1 MKDIIKNNSKFII
14 VMLLVIVLGIA
25 GVTVAIKVGNF
36 NPIAINTTTGNIS
49 ATISY
54 DSSVNSSTVTSTGK
68 MLPIKDSLVTGTS
81 VTDARVLKVK
91 FTVTGKST
99 NPANSIYDISLRN
112 ITMDDALK
120 DSNIK
125 WRLYKNNTLLSS
137 GDFSPSFDVME
148 NNRMVLTTTQQDL
161 TTTAST
167 YVFLMWISE
176 SCTGDIANCTNSDNQ
191 FKYVGKSFS
200 FNIKL
205 ETATKTKKNL
215 TRKTSASGT
224 ITTLYNNATKTP
236 VTNNSITYQ
245 YDTTHSLM
253 KDVGGNIRYYG
264 ASPNNY
270 IYFNCS
276 DYSNQS
282 SSTCEKWRIIGVF
295 DGKLKLIRNESI
307 GSYSWDNKNK
317 STGAESDFGKNDW
330 TDARLMKLLN
340 PGYES
345 ETTGGSLYYNAKS
358 GNCYADIDNATT
370 TCNFTSTGIKNAITR
385 NMISDNNYS
394 LLGWNSSEV
403 YSDQIYEYERTTG
416 KVFSGRPTSWTG
428 KIALAYPS
436 DYGYAAD
443 LRKCTKQLVS
453 YSDSTCTSNNWIKP
467 IITNNGNNN
476 GWLLIPYTGSAV
488 GVWVALS
495 SGYIIP
501 TSGPQLRTLV
511 YVPLTVAPVLYLDS
525 NASVKSG
532 TGTSTDPY
540 KLSVN

>member
-1 MKDIIKNNSKFII
+1 MKNIIKNNSKFII
-14 VMLLVIVLGIA
+14 VMLLIIALGIT
-25 GVTVAIKVGNF
+25 GVTVAIKAGNF

-137 GDFSPSFDVME
+137 GNFSPSFDVME
-148 NNRMVLTTTQQDL
+148 NNRMVLTNTQQDL

-205 ETATKTKKNL
+205 ETATKTKKEL
-215 TRKTSASGT
+215 TRKTSAAST
-224 ITTLYNNATKTP
+224 ITTLYNNATKTT

-253 KDVGGNIRYYG
+253 KDTAGDIRYYG

-282 SSTCEKWRIIGVF
+282 STTCETWRIIGVF
-295 DGKLKLIRNESI
+295 DGKLKLIRGSQI
-307 GSYSWDNKNK
+307 GSYSWDNKNE
-317 STGAESDFGKNDW
+317 STGAETGGGKNDW

-358 GNCYADIDNATT
+358 GNCYAGEDNATI
-370 TCNFTSTGIKNAITR
+370 TCNFTSAGIKNDTTR
-385 NMISDNNYS
+385 S
-394 LLGWNSSEV
+394 LIADTIYYLGGHNSSSV
-403 YSDQIYEYERTTG
+403 YPNQIYEKERGTA
-416 KVFSGRPTSWTG
+416 VYSGRPTTWQG
-428 KIALAYPS
+428 KIALPYQS
-436 DYGYAAD
+436 DYGYAAN
-443 LRKCTKQLVS
+443 LGKCLDKNLAS
-453 YSDSTCTSNNWIKP
+453 YNDATCTSNNWMKA
-467 IITNNGNNN
+467 ITASSSD
-476 GWLLIPYTGSAV
+476 WLLTSDSDNAY
-488 GVWVALS
+488 GVSFIS
-495 SGYIIP
+495 SFGD
-501 TSGPQLRTLV
+501 V
-511 YVPLTVAPVLYLDS
+511 YYYNSSTVYGITPVLYL
-525 NASVKSG
+525 NPEIGVKG
-532 TGTSTDPY
+532 TGSSSAPY
-540 KLSVN
+540 QISA

>member
-1 MKDIIKNNSKFII
+1 MKNIIKNNSKFII
-14 VMLLVIVLGIA
+14 VMLLIIVLGIT

-137 GDFSPSFDVME
+137 GNFSPSFDVME

-295 DGKLKLIRNESI
+295 DGKLKLIRNKSI
-307 GSYSWDNKNK
+307 GGYSWDNK
-317 STGAESDFGKNDW
+317 STATGAETAYGKNDW

-358 GNCYADIDNATT
+358 GNCYAGINNATT
-370 TCNFTSTGIKNAITR
+370 TCNFTSSGINNATTR

-403 YSDQIYEYERTTG
+403 YSDQIYEYERTAG
-416 KVFSGRPTSWTG
+416 KVYSGRPTSWTG
-428 KIALAYPS
+428 KIALPYPS

-443 LRKCTKQLVS
+443 LSKCSQKLYN
-453 YSDSTCTSNNWIKP
+453 YSNSTCTTNNWMKTIVSNDGSK
-467 IITNNGNNN
+467 N
-476 GWLLIPYTGSAV
+476 GWFLIPFTGTPM
-488 GVWVALS
+488 GVWFAYS
-495 SGYIIP
+495 NGIIMP
-501 TSGPQLRTLV
+501 NANPQSPYQAFGTFE
-511 YVPLTVAPVLYLDS
+511 VAPVLYLNS
-525 NASVKSG
+525 NLSLGSG
-532 TGTSTDPY
+532 KGTSTEPY
-540 KLSVN
+540 KLVV

>member
-14 VMLLVIVLGIA
+14 VMLLIIALGIA

-68 MLPIKDSLVTGTS
+68 MLPIEDSLVTGTS

-120 DSNIK
+120 DSNVK

-176 SCTGDIANCTNSDNQ
+176 SCAGDIANCTNSDNQ

-215 TRKTSASGT
+215 TRKTSAAGI
-224 ITTLYNNATKTP
+224 ITTLYNNATKTT

-253 KDVGGNIRYYG
+253 KDTAGDIRYYG
-264 ASPNNY
+264 AAPNNY

-282 SSTCEKWRIIGVF
+282 SSTCETWRIIGVF
-295 DGKLKLIRNESI
+295 DGKIKLIRGSQI
-307 GSYSWDNKNK
+307 GSYSWDNKNE
-317 STGAESDFGKNDW
+317 STGAETGGGKNDW

-358 GNCYADIDNATT
+358 GNCYAGEDNATI
-370 TCNFTSTGIKNAITR
+370 TCNFTSAGIKNDTTR
-385 NMISDNNYS
+385 S
-394 LLGWNSSEV
+394 LIADTIYYLGGHNSSSV
-403 YSDQIYEYERTTG
+403 YPNQIYEKERGTA
-416 KVFSGRPTSWTG
+416 VYSGRPTTWQG
-428 KIALAYPS
+428 KIALPYQS
-436 DYGYAAD
+436 DYGYAAN
-443 LRKCTKQLVS
+443 LGKCLDKNLAS
-453 YSDSTCTSNNWIKP
+453 YNDATCTSNNWMKA
-467 IITNNGNNN
+467 ITASSSD
-476 GWLLIPYTGSAV
+476 WLLTSDSDNAY
-488 GVWVALS
+488 GVSFIS
-495 SGYIIP
+495 SFGD
-501 TSGPQLRTLV
+501 V
-511 YVPLTVAPVLYLDS
+511 YYYNSSTVYGITPVLYL
-525 NASVKSG
+525 NPEIGVKG
-532 TGTSTDPY
+532 TGSSSAPY
-540 KLSVN
+540 QISA

>member
-1 MKDIIKNNSKFII
+1 
-14 VMLLVIVLGIA
+14 MLLIIVLGIT

-68 MLPIKDSLVTGTS
+68 MLPIEDSLVTGTS

-176 SCTGDIANCTNSDNQ
+176 SCDGDIANCTNSDNQ

-215 TRKTSASGT
+215 TRKTSAAGT

-245 YDTTHSLM
+245 YDTKNSLM

-282 SSTCEKWRIIGVF
+282 SSTCETWRIIGVF
-295 DGKLKLIRNESI
+295 EGKVKLIRGSQI
-307 GSYSWDNKNK
+307 GMYSWDNKNT
-317 STGAESDFGKNDW
+317 STGAETAYGKNDW

-345 ETTGGSLYYNAKS
+345 ETTGGSLYYNSKS
-358 GNCYADIDNATT
+358 GNCYYGQNNATT
-370 TCNFTSTGIKNAITR
+370 ACNFTSTGIKNDITR
-385 NMISDNNYS
+385 NLISDTTYY
-394 LLGWNSSEV
+394 LGGHNNSSV
-403 YSDQIYEYERTTG
+403 YPNQIYEYERGGT
-416 KVFSGRPTSWTG
+416 VYSGRPTTWQG
-428 KIALAYPS
+428 KIALPYPS
-436 DYGYAAD
+436 DYGYAVD
-443 LRKCTKQLVS
+443 LSKCGQNL
-453 YSDSTCTSNNWIKP
+453 YGYNNNTCRSNNWMKT
-467 IITNNGNNN
+467 IIAPNVS
-476 GWLLIPYTGSAV
+476 WLLTPYSGNEGSAWSV
-488 GVWVALS
+488 GS
-495 SGYIIP
+495 S
-501 TSGPQLRTLV
+501 S
-511 YVPLTVAPVLYLDS
+511 YVFYGDFAYYANVVAPVLYLGS
-525 NASVKSG
+525 ELNIKAG
-532 TGTSTDPY
+532 TGSSLEPY
-540 KLSVN
+540 QLSA

>member
-1 MKDIIKNNSKFII
+1 MKNIIKNNSKFII
-14 VMLLVIVLGIA
+14 VMLLIIALGIT
-25 GVTVAIKVGNF
+25 GVTVAIKAGNF

-137 GDFSPSFDVME
+137 GNFSPSFDVME
-148 NNRMVLTTTQQDL
+148 NNRMVLTNTQQDL

-215 TRKTSASGT
+215 TRKTSVSGT

-282 SSTCEKWRIIGVF
+282 SSTCETWRIIGVF
-295 DGKLKLIRNESI
+295 DGKLKLIRNKSI
-307 GSYSWDNKNK
+307 GGYSWDNKDTT
-317 STGAESDFGKNDW
+317 TGAETAYGKNDW

-358 GNCYADIDNATT
+358 GNCYSGRNNATKA
-370 TCNFTSTGIKNAITR
+370 CNFTSAGIKNDITR

-403 YSDQIYEYERTTG
+403 YSDQIYEYERTAG
-416 KVFSGRPTSWTG
+416 KAPAGRPTSWTG
-428 KIALAYPS
+428 KIALPYPS

-443 LRKCTKQLVS
+443 LSKCTQDL
-453 YSDSTCTSNNWIKP
+453 YNYGNSTCTSNNWMKTIVSNDGSK
-467 IITNNGNNN
+467 N
-476 GWLLIPYTGSAV
+476 GWFLIPYTNYPM
-488 GVWVALS
+488 GVWLTYS
-495 SGYIIP
+495 NGMIMSTGN
-501 TSGPQLRTLV
+501 PQSPYLAFGTLE
-511 YVPLTVAPVLYLDS
+511 VAPVLYLNS
-525 NASVKSG
+525 NASLGSG
-532 TGTSTDPY
+532 KGTSTEPY
-540 KLSVN
+540 KLVV

>member
-14 VMLLVIVLGIA
+14 VMLLIIVLGIT

-68 MLPIKDSLVTGTS
+68 MLPIEDSLVTGTS

-120 DSNIK
+120 DSNVK

-137 GDFSPSFDVME
+137 GDFSPTFDVME

-176 SCTGDIANCTNSDNQ
+176 SCAGDIANCTNSDNQ

-215 TRKTSASGT
+215 TRKTSAAGT

-245 YDTTHSLM
+245 YDTKNSLM

-282 SSTCEKWRIIGVF
+282 SSTCETWRIIGVF
-295 DGKLKLIRNESI
+295 DGKIKLIRGSQI
-307 GSYSWDNKNK
+307 GTYAWDNKDTT
-317 STGAESDFGKNDW
+317 TGAENNYGKNDW

-345 ETTGGSLYYNAKS
+345 EATGGSLYYNSGS
-358 GNCYADIDNATT
+358 GNCYAWYSNATT
-370 TCNFTSTGIKNAITR
+370 TCDFTSTGIKNDITR
-385 NMISDNNYS
+385 NLISDTTYY
-394 LLGWNSSEV
+394 LGGHNSSSV
-403 YSDQIYEYERTTG
+403 YPNEIYEKERGTT
-416 KVFSGRPTSWTG
+416 VYSGRPTSWIG
-428 KIALAYPS
+428 KIAIAYPS

-443 LRKCTKQLVS
+443 LGKCTKQLGS
-453 YSDSTCTSNNWIKP
+453 YNDTTCTSNNWMNT
-467 IITNNGNNN
+467 IIAPNN
-476 GWLLIPYTGSAV
+476 GWLLTP
-488 GVWVALS
+488 S
-495 SGYIIP
+495 SGNERYVWRVYSPVDVYYNIYAYIA
-501 TSGPQLRTLV
+501 SG
-511 YVPLTVAPVLYLDS
+511 VAPVLYLGS
-525 NASVKSG
+525 ELSVKAGIGS
-532 TGTSTDPY
+532 SSDPY
-540 KLSVN
+540 QISV

>member
-14 VMLLVIVLGIA
+14 VMLLIIVLGIT

-68 MLPIKDSLVTGTS
+68 MLPIEDSLVTGTS

-120 DSNIK
+120 DSNVK

-137 GDFSPSFDVME
+137 GDFSPTFDVME

-176 SCTGDIANCTNSDNQ
+176 SCAGDIANCTNSDNQ

-215 TRKTSASGT
+215 TRKTSAAGT

-245 YDTTHSLM
+245 YDTKNSLM

-282 SSTCEKWRIIGVF
+282 SSTCETWRIIGVF
-295 DGKLKLIRNESI
+295 DGKIKLIRGSQI
-307 GSYSWDNKNK
+307 GTYALDNKDTT
-317 STGAESDFGKNDW
+317 TGAENNYGKNDW

-345 ETTGGSLYYNAKS
+345 EATGGSLYYNSGS
-358 GNCYADIDNATT
+358 GNCYVGQNNATKA
-370 TCNFTSTGIKNAITR
+370 CDFTSTGIKNDKTR
-385 NMISDNNYS
+385 GLISEETYS
-394 LLGWNSSEV
+394 LLGLSTSSV
-403 YSDQIYEYERTTG
+403 YANEIYEYERSTG
-416 KVFSGRPTSWTG
+416 KVHSDRPTTWTG

-436 DYGYAAD
+436 DYGYAVD
-443 LRKCTKQLVS
+443 LSKCSQNLLN
-453 YSDSTCTSNNWIKP
+453 YDNSTCTSNNWMNT
-467 IITNNGNNN
+467 IIAPNY
-476 GWLLIPYTGSAV
+476 GWLLTPFSGGASGAWRV
-488 GVWVALS
+488 NS
-495 SGYIIP
+495 SGF
-501 TSGPQLRTLV
+501 V
-511 YVPLTVAPVLYLDS
+511 YNTYGAYYALGVAPVLSLNS
-525 NASVKSG
+525 ELAVKAG
-532 TGTSTDPY
+532 TGSSSAPY
-540 KLSVN
+540 QLSA

>member
-1 MKDIIKNNSKFII
+1 MKNIIKNNSKFII
-14 VMLLVIVLGIA
+14 VMLLVIVLGIT
-25 GVTVAIKVGNF
+25 GVTVAIRVGNF

-68 MLPIKDSLVTGTS
+68 MLPIEDSLVTGTS

-137 GDFSPSFDVME
+137 GNFSPSFDVME

-176 SCTGDIANCTNSDNQ
+176 SCTGDIANCTNSNNQ

-215 TRKTSASGT
+215 TRKISAAGT
-224 ITTLYNNATKTP
+224 ITTLYNNASKTP
-236 VTNNSITYQ
+236 VTNNNITYQ
-245 YDTTHSLM
+245 YDTAHNLM
-253 KDVGGNIRYYG
+253 KDNAGNIRYYG

-282 SSTCEKWRIIGVF
+282 SSTCETWRIIGVF
-295 DGKLKLIRNESI
+295 DDKLKLVRNESI
-307 GSYSWDNKNK
+307 GSYSWDNKNT
-317 STGAESDFGKNDW
+317 STGAETNIGKNDW

-345 ETTGGSLYYNAKS
+345 ETTGGSLYYNASS
-358 GNCYADIDNATT
+358 GDCYSGQNNDTT
-370 TCNFTSTGIKNAITR
+370 TCNFTSTGIKNAETK
-385 NMISDNNYS
+385 NLISDTTYY
-394 LLGWNSSEV
+394 LGGWYDNSV
-403 YSDQIYEYERTTG
+403 YPNQIYEYERGT
-416 KVFSGRPTSWTG
+416 KVYTRRPTTWQG
-428 KIALAYPS
+428 KIALPYPS

-443 LRKCTKQLVS
+443 LGKCLNKQLIA
-453 YSDSTCTSNNWIKP
+453 YDDATCTSNNWMKT
-467 IITNNGNNN
+467 IIAPNS
-476 GWLLIPYTGSAV
+476 GWLLTPHSDGSSLMWHGSPSG
-488 GVWVALS
+488 GVYNGLFAYYAE
-495 SGYIIP
+495 G
-501 TSGPQLRTLV
+501 
-511 YVPLTVAPVLYLDS
+511 VAPVLSLS
-525 NASVKSG
+525 SELSIKVG
-532 TGTSTDPY
+532 TGSSSKPY
-540 KLSVN
+540 QLLVN

>member
-1 MKDIIKNNSKFII
+1 MKNIIKNNSKFII
-14 VMLLVIVLGIA
+14 VMLLIIALGIT

-68 MLPIKDSLVTGTS
+68 MLPIEDSLVTGTS

-120 DSNIK
+120 DSNVK

-176 SCTGDIANCTNSDNQ
+176 SCAGDIANCTNSDNQ

-205 ETATKTKKNL
+205 ETATKTKKEL
-215 TRKTSASGT
+215 TRKTSAAGT
-224 ITTLYNNATKTP
+224 ITTLYNNATKTT

-253 KDVGGNIRYYG
+253 KDTAGDIRYYG

-282 SSTCEKWRIIGVF
+282 SSTCETWRIIGVF
-295 DGKLKLIRNESI
+295 DGKIKLIRGSQI
-307 GSYSWDNKNK
+307 GTYAWDNKDTT
-317 STGAESDFGKNDW
+317 TGAENNYGKNDW

-345 ETTGGSLYYNAKS
+345 KITGGSLYYNAKS
-358 GNCYADIDNATT
+358 GNCYSGQSNATKA
-370 TCNFTSTGIKNAITR
+370 CNFTSTGIKNATTR
-385 NMISDNNYS
+385 NLISDTIYY
-394 LLGWNSSEV
+394 LGGHNSFSV
-403 YSDQIYEYERTTG
+403 YPNQIYEKERGTT
-416 KVFSGRPTSWTG
+416 VYSGRPTEWTG

-443 LRKCTKQLVS
+443 LGKCSQNLNN
-453 YSDSTCTSNNWIKP
+453 YNNSTCTSNNWMKAIVAVAP
-467 IITNNGNNN
+467 NH
-476 GWLLIPYTGSAV
+476 GWLLTPRSGIASN
-488 GVWVALS
+488 VWYVYS
-495 SGYIIP
+495 SG
-501 TSGPQLRTLV
+501 GV
-511 YVPLTVAPVLYLDS
+511 YYNSYVYNAYGVAPVLFLNSDA
-525 NASVKSG
+525 NVKSG
-532 TGTSTDPY
+532 TGTSSDPY
-540 KLSVN
+540 QISV

>member
-1 MKDIIKNNSKFII
+1 MKNIIKNNSKFII
-14 VMLLVIVLGIA
+14 VMLLVIVLGIT
-25 GVTVAIKVGNF
+25 GVTVAIKAGNF

-137 GDFSPSFDVME
+137 GNFSPSFDVME
-148 NNRMVLTTTQQDL
+148 NNRMVLTNTQQDL

-205 ETATKTKKNL
+205 ETATKTKKEL
-215 TRKTSASGT
+215 TRKTSAAST
-224 ITTLYNNATKTP
+224 ITTLYNNATKTT

-253 KDVGGNIRYYG
+253 KDTAGDIRYYG

-282 SSTCEKWRIIGVF
+282 SSTCETWRIIGVF
-295 DGKLKLIRNESI
+295 DGKIKLIRGSQI
-307 GSYSWDNKNK
+307 GTYAWDNKNI
-317 STGAESDFGKNDW
+317 STGAETANGKNDW

-345 ETTGGSLYYNAKS
+345 ETTGGSLYYNSKS
-358 GNCYADIDNATT
+358 GNCYSGINNATVA
-370 TCNFTSTGIKNAITR
+370 CDFTSTGIKNDITK
-385 NMISDNNYS
+385 NLISNTTYY
-394 LLGWNSSEV
+394 LGGLAGNSIYPNEV
-403 YSDQIYEYERTTG
+403 YDYERGGVVYT
-416 KVFSGRPTSWTG
+416 GRPTEWAG
-428 KIALAYPS
+428 KIALPYLS

-443 LRKCTKQLVS
+443 LGKCTKQLIN
-453 YSDSTCTSNNWIKP
+453 YSDSTCASNNWMYSIMAP
-467 IITNNGNNN
+467 NYGWSLLTFYNSPNTAWNITSSNNIVIGHDGITYNAN
-476 GWLLIPYTGSAV
+476 G
-488 GVWVALS
+488 
-495 SGYIIP
+495 
-501 TSGPQLRTLV
+501 
-511 YVPLTVAPVLYLDS
+511 VAPVLYLNS
-525 NASVKSG
+525 ELSIKAG
-532 TGTSTDPY
+532 TGTSSSPY
-540 KLSVN
+540 KLSV

>member
-1 MKDIIKNNSKFII
+1 MKNIIKNNSKFII
-14 VMLLVIVLGIA
+14 VMLLIIALGIT

-36 NPIAINTTTGNIS
+36 NLS

-68 MLPIKDSLVTGTS
+68 MLPIEDSLVTGTS

-137 GDFSPSFDVME
+137 GNFSPSFDVME

-176 SCTGDIANCTNSDNQ
+176 TCTGDIANCTNSDNQ

-215 TRKTSASGT
+215 TRKTSAAGT

-245 YDTTHSLM
+245 YDTKNSLM

-282 SSTCEKWRIIGVF
+282 SSTCEIWRIIGVF
-295 DGKLKLIRNESI
+295 DGKIKLIRNESI
-307 GSYSWDNKNK
+307 GSYSWDNK
-317 STGAESDFGKNDW
+317 STTTITEAINGKNDW

-345 ETTGGSLYYNAKS
+345 EATGGSLYYNAKS
-358 GNCYADIDNATT
+358 GTCYAGQNNATK
-370 TCNFTSTGIKNAITR
+370 TCNFTSTGIKNNDTKKL
-385 NMISDNNYS
+385 ISDTTYY
-394 LLGWNSSEV
+394 LGGYTDSAYTN
-403 YSDQIYEYERTTG
+403 QIYEYERGT
-416 KVFSGRPTSWTG
+416 KVYKGRPTIWQG

-436 DYGYAAD
+436 DYGYAVD
-443 LRKCTKQLVS
+443 LGKCLNKQLNA
-453 YSDSTCTSNNWIKP
+453 YNDSTCTSNNWMRN
-467 IITNNGNNN
+467 IITDR
-476 GWLLIPYTGSAV
+476 GWLLTAFSGSSFQV
-488 GVWVALS
+488 KQVAS
-495 SGYIIP
+495 SGYVTIGLACRNSSV
-501 TSGPQLRTLV
+501 T
-511 YVPLTVAPVLYLDS
+511 PVLYLNS
-525 NASVKSG
+525 ELAVKAG
-532 TGTSTDPY
+532 TGSSSAPY
-540 KLSVN
+540 QLSA